1 MAGETIVNVM
11 PNYELGL
18 ISQIRKEFQAAGVIL
33 NIQPYDI
40 VVETLVNNNF
50 AGFTYEMGVRR
61 NMRPLETALG
71 DNDGFIMTHMAIGL
85 YKEDNTLAGN
95 FKRGG
100 NSQPFYYPDAYLFSV
115 AATDVNVSESDAL
128 EANYKGM
135 LTAKADQ
142 KEVLLELPTYRFR
155 KVPRTQL
162 VTAAPVAKPSYFGE
176 QFEEM
181 FLPII
186 WEGKKTNRWT
196 FAPAAQADLAQ
207 AGGAANTQNVL
218 QIIKRGYIIR
228 DFCESITLQEFRK
241 QMPTVYQMLA
251 SNGK

>member
-1 MAGETIVNVM
+1 MADTIVNVM
-11 PNYELGL
+11 PNYELGI
-18 ISQIRKEFQAAGVIL
+18 ISQIRKEFQSAGVIL

-40 VVETLVNNNF
+40 VIETLVNNNF
-50 AGFTYEMGVRR
+50 SGFTYEMGTRR
-61 NMRPLETALG
+61 NMRPLETELG
-71 DNDGFIMTHMAIGL
+71 DNDGFIMTHMAIGI
-85 YKEDNTLAGN
+85 YKENNALTGN
-95 FKRGG
+95 FERGG
-100 NSQPFYYPDAYLFSV
+100 NSQPFYYPDENLFSV
-115 AATDVNVSESDAL
+115 AATAVNVSEADAL
-128 EANYKGM
+128 EANYKGI

-162 VTAAPVAKPSYFGE
+162 VTAAPLAKPSYNGE

-181 FLPII
+181 YLPII

-228 DFCESITLQEFRK
+228 DFCEPLTLQEARQK
-241 QMPTVYQMLA
+241 MPTVYQMLA
-251 SNGK
+251 NNNK